1 MNKEIIISKI
11 CTGECSDATFNYDLQ
26 LKPDTTL
33 SEFVDGIISDTTEW
47 GCITVRKGGR
57 PSLGI
62 AGRLIMDIWYRHGA
76 VERTCTYGIGL
87 SSITFDDIK
96 SRYIYDECKAGG
108 GWTRM
113 DYTVTLK
120 EENI

>member
-47 GCITVRKGGR
+47 GCITL
-57 PSLGI
+57 PELE
-62 AGRLIMDIWYRHGA
+62 LFDA
-76 VERTCTYGIGL
+76 VEN
-87 SSITFDDIK
+87 
-96 SRYIYDECKAGG
+96 
-108 GWTRM
+108 
-113 DYTVTLK
+113 K
-120 EENI
+120 EE

>member
-1 MNKEIIISKI
+1 MNNPIIISKI
-11 CTGECSDATFNYDLQ
+11 CTRECSDSTYGYDLQ
-26 LKPDTTL
+26 IRPDTTL
-33 SEFVDGIISDTTEW
+33 SKFVDSILSDTTEW

-62 AGRLIMDIWYRHGA
+62 EGRLVMDVWYRHGA
-76 VERTCTYGIGL
+76 IENVSTFGP
-87 SSITFDDIK
+87 SSITFDDIR
-96 SRYIYDECKAGG
+96 SRHIYDECKAGG

-120 EENI
+120 EEKKW